1 MLQWMRCVLGSLTI
15 AFAVVVSTA
24 LPAAALQPQ
33 QGLTIISVA
42 GVLNTPLTL
51 VTSGGSGTGSVTFS
65 VTAGTA
71 TGCTVNGA
79 TLTSTTSGTCVVT
92 ATKAS
97 DSTYDVISS
106 NPTNVTLAANSSTT
120 TLGTSSTQP
129 QNVGTPLT
137 FTATIS
143 QVGTLVPSGSV
154 TFQLGAATISG
165 CSAQVLSSGVA
176 TCTTT
181 SLVFGTNTL
190 TANYGGDTNYGPS
203 TSSPLSF
210 ALLSPPSVPTGVTA
224 TLTNTSAVVTWSAA
238 TANGFPVL
246 GYTVTASPGGRT
258 CAVAAPHL
266 SCSVP
271 GISASSAVTFTVT
284 ATSAGGTSVGSTPT
298 TAVSVSQSASSVSLS
313 ALPMSPQ
320 NLGVPVTITAVVT
333 SGATGSVEFE
343 VGGTPLP
350 GCVSRTVALGIA
362 NCTTTSLVAGT
373 AALTALYLGDANYS
387 GSTSATLSFT
397 ISSTTLT
404 VASSPLVITTLSGP
418 FNATLALTT
427 SGGSG
432 AGAITFGAVNGTAT
446 GCSLSGV
453 NLTVVDPGTCL
464 VTATQVAS
472 GSYLG
477 YSSNVTTVVMYSS
490 YSATYGVVGSYYSCP
505 SGGSLSGSTCTVTS
519 SATISGYSCPS
530 GGALSGSTCTIS
542 STPSVS
548 GSSCPSGGALSG
560 STCTIYYGATGT
572 VVYSCPSG
580 WSGPS
585 GSSCYRYTKTGTP
598 FPSSCTNNG
607 GTAIGTVNSNPNCEL
622 FTAANS
628 SIVYTCPSG
637 GTLSGTACITSTYQ
651 ATPPVTSCPGGGTY
665 NGTTCVIS
673 TYNATPAYSCS
684 SGTPSGAY
692 CLTTYSATYTSYY
705 GYICTVGGSLS
716 GTNCSLTS
724 SSSPSAVPG
733 APTGVT
739 ATSGNTS
746 SLLTWIAP
754 ASSGNSSVISY
765 TVASLDATTTANG
778 GQTCTTSFAS
788 SCTVSGL
795 TDGDSYSFTV
805 IATNGSGNS
814 LPSTPSNQVVP
825 ATVPG
830 VATGVTAVAGNTQAT
845 VSWTA
850 PSSNGG
856 APITGYTVTSTSGAF
871 TCSTTSATSCAVTGL
886 TGGVSYAFSV
896 TAMNA
901 AGTGP
906 SSATS
911 TAVIPTGPPSAPVGV
926 TATAGNAQAT
936 VTWST
941 PSSSGSSVITG
952 YTVTSSPGGVTCTTT
967 GALTCVVTGLTN
979 GTPFTFTVTA
989 TNVAG
994 TGPTSL
1000 ASTAVTPTAITAPVA
1015 PTAVTASA
1023 GHAQATVSWTA
1034 PASNGG
1040 SPITGYTVT
1049 SLPGGFTCATSS
1061 ATSCTV
1067 TGLTGGSPYT
1077 FSVTAINVFG
1087 TGPASSPSPSVTPMN
1102 ALPSVSGG
1110 TLSSDATYYYRTF
1123 LASGAI
1129 TVNGGSLSL
1138 DMLIIGGGGG
1148 GGGGS
1153 PYGVGGG
1160 GGAGGVEY
1168 LASQNMNS
1176 GSYAV
1181 AVGSGGLAN
1190 TTGGNSSITGFVA
1203 AVGGGFG
1210 GGGNG
1215 ISGGIG
1221 GSGGGGGGSG
1231 GYGYGGS
1238 AGTSGQGYGGGWAQG
1253 GAWAAGGGGGA
1264 GGVGQSASSTVGT
1277 GGIGTYAYSTWASA
1291 TSTGVGGYYAGGGGG
1306 SAQPSWNGG
1315 LGYSG
1320 GSGGGGAGSAGATA
1334 TNGLPNTGGGG
1345 GGCYMGAS
1353 TGPGI
1358 GGSGIVIIR
1367 YTRASVG
1374 G

>member
-1 MLQWMRCVLGSLTI
+1 M
-15 AFAVVVSTA
+15 A

-33 QGLTIISVA
+33 QGLTITSVE

-51 VTSGGSGTGSVTFS
+51 VTSGGSGTGAVTYS

-71 TGCTVNGA
+71 AGCAVNGA

-97 DSTYDVISS
+97 DSTYDAVNSV
-106 NPTNVTLAANSSTT
+106 PTNVTLAANASTT
-120 TLGTSSTQP
+120 SLGTSTTQP
-129 QNVGTPLT
+129 QNVGTALT

-154 TFQLGAATISG
+154 TFQLGGATISG

-238 TANGFPVL
+238 SANGFPVL

-266 SCSVP
+266 SCTVP

-373 AALTALYLGDANYS
+373 AALTAVYLGDANYS

-397 ISSTTLT
+397 VSSTTLT
-404 VASSPLVITTLSGP
+404 VASSPLVITSLSGP
-418 FNATLALTT
+418 FNAALALTT

-464 VTATQVAS
+464 VTATQAAS

-490 YSATYGVVGSYYSCP
+490 YSATYGVIGSYYSCP

-519 SATISGYSCPS
+519 SATISSYSCPS
-530 GGALSGSTCTIS
+530 GGTLSGSTCTIS
-542 STPSVS
+542 SSPSVS
-548 GSSCPSGGALSG
+548 GYSCPSGGTLSG
-560 STCTIYYGATGT
+560 STCTIYYGATE
-572 VVYSCPSG
+572 VAIYSCSSG

-585 GSSCYRYTKTGTP
+585 GGSCYRYSKTGTP
-598 FPSSCTNNG
+598 FPASCTNNG
-607 GTAIGTVNSNPNCEL
+607 GTVVGTVNSNPNCEL
-622 FTAANS
+622 FTVANVS
-628 SIVYTCPSG
+628 YGYTCPNG

-673 TYNATPAYSCS
+673 TYGATPAYSCS
-684 SGTPSGAY
+684 SGTLSGSN
-692 CLTTYSATYTSYY
+692 CLTTYNASYTTYY
-705 GYICTVGGSLS
+705 GYSCAVGGSLS

-724 SSSPSAVPG
+724 GSSPSAVPG
-733 APTGVT
+733 APTGVI
-739 ATSGNTS
+739 ATSGTTS
-746 SLLTWIAP
+746 SLVTWIAP

-765 TVASLDATTTANG
+765 TVTSLDATITANG

-795 TDGDSYSFTV
+795 TNGDSYSFTV
-805 IATNGSGNS
+805 VATNGSGNS

-830 VATGVTAVAGNTQAT
+830 VSTGVTAVAGNTQVT

-856 APITGYTVTSTSGAF
+856 APITGYTATSTPGAF

-886 TGGVSYAFSV
+886 TGGVSYSFSV
-896 TAMNA
+896 TAMNS

-926 TATAGNAQAT
+926 TATAGNVQAT
-936 VTWST
+936 VTWSAPT
-941 PSSSGSSVITG
+941 SNGSSVITG
-952 YTVTSSPGGVTCTTT
+952 YSVTSSPGGVTCTTT
-967 GALTCVVTGLTN
+967 GALTCIVTGLTN
-979 GTPFTFTVTA
+979 GTPYKFSVTA

-994 TGPTSL
+994 TGPASV
-1000 ASTAVTPTAITAPVA
+1000 ASTAITPTAITAPAA
-1015 PTAVTASA
+1015 PTAVAATAGNS
-1023 GHAQATVSWTA
+1023 QATVSWTA

-1040 SPITGYTVT
+1040 SAITAYTVI
-1049 SLPGGFTCATSS
+1049 SSPGGLRCTTSGALTCV
-1061 ATSCTV
+1061 V
-1067 TGLTGGSPYT
+1067 TGLTNGTGYT
-1077 FSVTAINVFG
+1077 LSVTATNAMG
-1087 TGPASSPSPSVTPMN
+1087 TGVASSPSPAVTPTQP
-1102 ALPSVSGG
+1102 LPAVSGCNAV
-1110 TLSSDATYYYRTF
+1110 TSDATYYYCTF
-1123 LASGAI
+1123 STNGTFSVSGSSLVADVLLVGGGGGGGNNGTNQSGGGGGGGISYVSSATFAVGSTSATVGYGGASGSVGGGTSLGSNSAFGGNGASGA
-1129 TVNGGSLSL
+1129 
-1138 DMLIIGGGGG
+1138 GGGGG
-1148 GGGGS
+1148 GGGTY
-1153 PYGVGGG
+1153 YGG
-1160 GGAGGVEY
+1160 
-1168 LASQNMNS
+1168 
-1176 GSYAV
+1176 
-1181 AVGSGGLAN
+1181 
-1190 TTGGNSSITGFVA
+1190 TGGNAVTSTCTLG
-1203 AVGGGFG
+1203 AVGGDGASVWG
-1210 GGGNG
+1210 TYY
-1215 ISGGIG
+1215 
-1221 GSGGGGGGSG
+1221 GGGGGSG
-1231 GYGYGGS
+1231 DCGSGSGGS
-1238 AGTSGQGYGGGWAQG
+1238 NSG
-1253 GAWAAGGGGGA
+1253 GAGGAGGGGFGGDYNNSPFA
-1264 GGVGQSASSTVGT
+1264 G
-1277 GGIGTYAYSTWASA
+1277 YN
-1291 TSTGVGGYYAGGGGG
+1291 GY
-1306 SAQPSWNGG
+1306 
-1315 LGYSG
+1315 
-1320 GSGGGGAGSAGATA
+1320 
-1334 TNGLPNTGGGG
+1334 GGGG
-1345 GGCYMGAS
+1345 GGGGYGSSHTPGAS
-1353 TGPGI
+1353 
-1358 GGSGIVIIR
+1358 GGSGIIIVR